1 VRRLTFLLLLLLLTA
16 SVQPAPF
23 PGGGDSA
30 DKGGWEAVRVRAKPF
45 EVTDLQGQT
54 LRSQDLTGKVVV
66 IDFWATWCSPCL
78 RELPELAQYHKR
90 LEGRADVALLSFN
103 VTDERPAL
111 EDFLRRQRVGFPV
124 YPADALIGS
133 FGLVAFPTKV
143 VVDMRRPA
151 EDGAGVVRFRR
162 EGYTPVASIET
173 RVEAVLAER
182 P

>member
-1 VRRLTFLLLLLLLTA
+1 VRPLAIALFLAA
-16 SVQPAPF
+16 SVTLAPRLAGGV
-23 PGGGDSA
+23 PGGKD
-30 DKGGWEAVRVRAKPF
+30 GWEALRVPAKPF
-45 EVTDLQGQT
+45 EVKDLQGQT
-54 LRSQDLTGKVVV
+54 LRSQDLAGKVVV

-103 VTDERPAL
+103 VTDDRRAL
-111 EDFLRRQRVGFPV
+111 EAFLRQQKVAFPV
-124 YPADALIGS
+124 YSADALIGS

-143 VVDMRRPA
+143 VLDMRRPA
-151 EDGAGVVRFRR
+151 EDGAGVVRYRR

-173 RVEAVLAER
+173 RVVAILAER